1 MTRPHDELKLARMR
15 SDLAT
20 RMGALSGVSD
30 SRVAAQQNAAAAY
43 AEAVRV
49 AGIRF
54 LDTRRPV
61 GDLLETLQADYQA
74 LSDDSRKVDTV
85 RKIAAAMV
93 HARAAVAAREHADRM
108 AVNEAAMQRDLAPL
122 AQLVNRCDAWL
133 KEEA

>member
-1 MTRPHDELKLARMR
+1 MRAHDAEKLARLH

-43 AEAVRV
+43 AEAIRI

-54 LDTRRPV
+54 FETRRPV
-61 GDLLETLQADYQA
+61 GDLLETLQADYKA
-74 LSDDSRKVDTV
+74 LSDEPREVETV

-108 AVNEAAMQRDLAPL
+108 AINEAAMQRDVAPL
-122 AQLVNRCDAWL
+122 ARLVNRCDRWL
-133 KEEA
+133 STEEA